1 VHEQLAAA
9 MNRRLLDPFQ
19 SVQLPEIIEEY
30 LEQGAASCMAFNR
43 RGTLLAVGTYEGQ
56 VVLWDF
62 DTRGV
67 ARTLSRHTK
76 QVTGLS
82 WSRNGRYLAS
92 GSADQSLILWD
103 VLNGTQALEVQL
115 PVPITHV
122 SLSARPPYKCVVSFA
137 GGHPPV
143 ITDLESSQE
152 QVLPVLADT
161 EATKQGKPGE
171 SSSTTIVAIFSK
183 DSSMVFVGQMR
194 GLISVVDASSLR
206 FLDIVKGSNMA
217 RYLGLSLNPKGT
229 LLLANCHDRVLRLFE
244 VHAPQQGPHSLSLEE
259 ANQALE
265 NMNIKTAKPGS
276 LLWGPSS
283 VNGTGVP
290 LLLPVREFQNA
301 VEKMLWAG
309 AVFTSDSE
317 HVVALAS
324 SKTQHHLYIW
334 NRVNGK
340 MERILEGPKEGAL
353 ALAWHP
359 LRTCLL
365 SITAM
370 GRIYIWAR
378 HYAEN
383 WSAFAPDFKEL
394 DENVE
399 YVEREDE
406 FDWQTKGASGH
417 HENMVAQEQ
426 AAAAAREGKSGSGPL
441 VEEIDVVTLDQDH
454 TRVFS
459 SDEDDELEDQLH
471 YLPAE
476 VEPEEGAGGPAD
488 GDGAAAGPGP
498 GAEGVPLG
506 GVARVDGEGDE
517 VMDGGGAAEVAEA
530 EALDLQAAMLASRA
544 HALELGGGPAGD
556 DADMPMQPQ
565 GDGVAEESHQAKKR
579 REMEG
584 TV

>member
-1 VHEQLAAA
+1 
-9 MNRRLLDPFQ
+9 M
-19 SVQLPEIIEEY
+19 
-30 LEQGAASCMAFNR
+30 CC
-43 RGTLLAVGTYEGQ
+43 TLAVGTYEGQ

-171 SSSTTIVAIFSK
+171 SSSSAIVAMFSK
-183 DSSMVFVGQMR
+183 DSSTVFVGQTR
-194 GLISVVDASSLR
+194 GLISVVEASSLR
-206 FLDIVKGSNMA
+206 FLDIVKASNMA

-244 VHAPQQGPHSLSLEE
+244 VHSPPQAHHSLSLEE

-265 NMNIKTAKPGS
+265 NVNI
-276 LLWGPSS
+276 
-283 VNGTGVP
+283 
-290 LLLPVREFQNA
+290 
-301 VEKMLWAG
+301 
-309 AVFTSDSE
+309 
-317 HVVALAS
+317 
-324 SKTQHHLYIW
+324 
-334 NRVNGK
+334 
-340 MERILEGPKEGAL
+340 
-353 ALAWHP
+353 
-359 LRTCLL
+359 
-365 SITAM
+365 
-370 GRIYIWAR
+370 
-378 HYAEN
+378 
-383 WSAFAPDFKEL
+383 
-394 DENVE
+394 
-399 YVEREDE
+399 
-406 FDWQTKGASGH
+406 KGASGH

-426 AAAAAREGKSGSGPL
+426 AAAAAREGKTSSGPL
-441 VEEIDVVTLDQDH
+441 VEEIDV
-454 TRVFS
+454 
-459 SDEDDELEDQLH
+459 
-471 YLPAE
+471 E
-476 VEPEEGAGGPAD
+476 VEPEEGAGAPAD
-488 GDGAAAGPGP
+488 GDGTAAGPGP
-498 GAEGVPLG
+498 GTEGVPLG

-544 HALELGGGPAGD
+544 HALELGGGAAGD

-565 GDGVAEESHQAKKR
+565 GSGAVEEGHQAKKR

-584 TV
+584 TL